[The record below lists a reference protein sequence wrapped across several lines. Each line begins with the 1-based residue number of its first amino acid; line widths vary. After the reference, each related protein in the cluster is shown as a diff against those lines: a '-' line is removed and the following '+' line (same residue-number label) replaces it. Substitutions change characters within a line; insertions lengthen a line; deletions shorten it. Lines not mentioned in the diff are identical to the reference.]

1 MGSSPIHSATFKE
14 FSMDTD
20 MQTDRIRFQIKRI
33 QDQKTA
39 LKLQQRE
46 VEKQTEE
53 VMELLFKDSEE

>member
-1 MGSSPIHSATFKE
+1 
-14 FSMDTD
+14 MDTD
-20 MQTDRIRFQIKRI
+20 MQTDRIRFQNKRI

-46 VEKQTEE
+46 VEKQAEE

>member
-1 MGSSPIHSATFKE
+1 
-14 FSMDTD
+14 MDMD
-20 MQTDRIRFQIKRI
+20 IQKDKIRFQNKRI

-53 VMELLFKDSEE
+53 VMELLFGDSEE

>member
-1 MGSSPIHSATFKE
+1 
-14 FSMDTD
+14 MDTD

-46 VEKQTEE
+46 VEKQAEE

>member
-1 MGSSPIHSATFKE
+1 
-14 FSMDTD
+14 MDTD
-20 MQTDRIRFQIKRI
+20 MQTDRIRFQNKRI
-33 QDQKTA
+33 QDQETT

>member
-1 MGSSPIHSATFKE
+1 
-14 FSMDTD
+14 MDTD

-46 VEKQTEE
+46 VERQTEE
-53 VMELLFKDSEE
+53 VMELLFGDSEE